1 MPQLSSVIFAPLLS
15 SLLLLTAALLPLTS
29 ELLLLAVL
37 GFRSRRRLTADRS
50 SAAAPAEPLAY
61 AAAARSGSATLES
74 LAWWAP
80 LRRYRRALG
89 RLLRLYDAP
98 AAQPVATPAPAAGV
112 ALWRSVFRVLA
123 TSDHKLIGR
132 MYLVFGFFSALVGS
146 ILSLVIRLQLTYP
159 GSPLLG
165 ENYQLYNVVV
175 TMHAFIMIFMFVMPV
190 LIGGF
195 GNFIVPLQVG
205 LPDVAFPRVNALSFW
220 LLPTSL
226 LLMYLSLL
234 EQLGPGAGWTL
245 YPPLST
251 TTFHYD
257 RALDYL
263 IFSLH
268 VAGFSSLFGAINF
281 ITTIG
286 AMKRVLWRE
295 LTLFSWSILITSFL
309 LLLSVPVLAAALTML
324 LTDRH
329 FNTSF
334 FLPGGGGDPVLYQ
347 HLFWFFGHPEVYIL
361 ILPAFGVVSQT
372 ISTYARRPVFGRR
385 GMVVA
390 MLSIGLLG
398 FVVWAHHMY
407 TAGLDTDSRVF
418 FTSTTIIIAVPTGV
432 KIFSWLAT
440 LWGG

>member
-1 MPQLSSVIFAPLLS
+1 M
-15 SLLLLTAALLPLTS
+15 
-29 ELLLLAVL
+29 
-37 GFRSRRRLTADRS
+37 RN
-50 SAAAPAEPLAY
+50 
-61 AAAARSGSATLES
+61 
-74 LAWWAP
+74 
-80 LRRYRRALG
+80 YRRALKL
-89 RLLRLYDAP
+89 LLRPYDAV
-98 AAQPVATPAPAAGV
+98 AARPVAATAPASGA
-112 ALWRSVFRVLA
+112 ALWHSIFRVLA

-165 ENYQLYNVVV
+165 DNYQLYNVVV

-295 LTLFSWSILITSFL
+295 LTLFTWSILITSFL

-334 FLPGGGGDPVLYQ
+334 FLPGGGGDPILYQ
-347 HLFWFFGHPEVYIL
+347 HLFWFFGQRWPTATATSPLHCALCGNGTLPHPTQNVSGVIAAA
-361 ILPAFGVVSQT
+361 IASRPGNSGCGDAQSAGNQRGWAGSRSLPTA
-372 ISTYARRPVFGRR
+372 PVGTPETTRAATEKIPTLPPFSSPPSSSSSSSAPGPRR
-385 GMVVA
+385 GP
-390 MLSIGLLG
+390 LPPD
-398 FVVWAHHMY
+398 FC
-407 TAGLDTDSRVF
+407 R
-418 FTSTTIIIAVPTGV
+418 
-432 KIFSWLAT
+432 
-440 LWGG
+440 